1 MNINRFLSQEPYGK
15 EIIVNFKDG
24 TMRTGIYDS
33 YISEYDNEPDG
44 ESILIEI
51 PDFGL
56 TEIYIDE
63 ISEIKIE
70 NVPHDIKLAS
80 GK

>member
-1 MNINRFLSQEPYGK
+1 MNINEFLNQEPYGK
-15 EIIVNFKDG
+15 EIIVKLKDG
-24 TMRTGIYDS
+24 TTRRGIYDS
-33 YISEYDNEPDG
+33 HISEYDNEPDG

-51 PDFGL
+51 IDFGL

-63 ISEIKIE
+63 ITEIMVANILHE
-70 NVPHDIKLAS
+70 LKLAS